1 MNHGMARG
9 ALKHLAV
16 GGLMACATSIG
27 VAGPAAAECTGYDP
41 WPPFERF
48 AVGRANQVLVGEVT
62 EATRTD
68 SSDAIIAFRFRVDT
82 ALVGP
87 DPGEVSFEP
96 IVGSKGLCAPALVVE
111 VGDRL
116 AIALDHTTSSTPG
129 GSQVGVAAFLNR
141 DPTRGPNS
149 DRMRGA
155 EQLTLAAV
163 RSLVTQ
169 PPTDTVTAAASE
181 TPWPVV
187 LIAALVSGALAAV
200 VFANR
205 RRTLSR

>member
-1 MNHGMARG
+1 VNRRTAQGTF
-9 ALKHLAV
+9 KHLAV
-16 GGLMACATSIG
+16 GGLIAVAMCVG
-27 VAGPAAAECTGYDP
+27 VAGPAAAECSGYDA

-68 SSDAIIAFRFRVDT
+68 SSDAIIAFRFRVDS
-82 ALVGP
+82 ALVGS
-87 DPGEVSFEP
+87 DPGEVAFEP
-96 IVGSKGLCAPALVVE
+96 IVGSKALCAPVLVVE

-141 DPTRGPNS
+141 DPTEGPNS

-169 PPTDTVTAAASE
+169 PPTDTVTTAATQ

-187 LIAALVSGALAAV
+187 LIGALVSGILAV
-200 VFANR
+200 VGFGNR
-205 RRTLSR
+205 RRTLGR